1 MSNGTSYLNTYI
13 GATGSNGGGAL
24 VTNKSTANNDYII
37 PVGENAFSVGP
48 VTVASGVTITV
59 SSGQRWLVL

>member
-13 GATGSNGGGAL
+13 GATGANGGGAL
-24 VTNKSTANNDYII
+24 VSNKTTATANYVI
-37 PVGENAFSVGP
+37 PTGENAMSVGP
-48 VTVASGVTITV
+48 VTVASGITITV